1 MSSLQIEKKVIVNT
15 VKWSLNYLI
24 VNAKMACGKD

>member
-1 MSSLQIEKKVIVNT
+1 MSSLQIEKKVIDYT
-15 VKWSLNYLI
+15 VKCSLNYLI